1 MGDKPEEGQPEPG
14 GLIDLH
20 LQRLPETNLLD
31 FYPAFL
37 LFGDKHIPELL
48 LLLDCI
54 EVIDKPIKS
63 IKNVISAINKVYKE
77 KEDNI
82 CSDEVICRI
91 KDVNKKVSEI
101 LRELNSEL

>member
-20 LQRLPETNLLD
+20 LQRLPEANLLD

-54 EVIDKPIKS
+54 EVIDD
-63 IKNVISAINKVYKE
+63 Y
-77 KEDNI
+77 
-82 CSDEVICRI
+82 SDEEVDNELAAHHH
-91 KDVNKKVSEI
+91 K
-101 LRELNSEL
+101 REEESDYIYIRVLFWL